1 MRLGRRWGLLWCGLA
16 AAVLAHPLRPEARQ
30 ARPAS
35 ENPPGRIVDFVAV
48 ENDGRPVAA
57 LQASE
62 IEVRVDG
69 RIRTVRGLRRV
80 ATAPVPADSA
90 RLPRPFGTSAD
101 VAVGRNVVLLVDEE
115 SFAAGQEPLLRNAV
129 DGLLAEF
136 TAADRGMVVV
146 LPFGG
151 VKAGFTGDT
160 ARLRGAIQAVA
171 AQGTRRETGSDMAC
185 RTRRFLESLDGFLTA
200 YAGRPAPLTV
210 VLFTAG
216 LAAPRRDAPMALAP
230 GMCELL
236 MHHFERITVTAGAA
250 RANVYVL
257 QPADIAMSASAWRE
271 SISGRD
277 YLGSD
282 NPLEGIEHFAGATG
296 AARLALDGTGSA
308 SLLRV
313 ARESAAYFEAE
324 LEPERREIVGRSR
337 PLSVRVRRDG
347 VTVRARPEIT
357 FTTPRRTR
365 DAARLAVS
373 ELLAAPAPSTGLE
386 LRAAGFTVREHGGQ
400 LRVGV
405 IVETA
410 EPAALTSLGAVLLDR
425 GEIAGRWF
433 AADPAERPL
442 LGAIAA
448 RPGRYRLRA
457 AAIDENGRF
466 GVAEDDVD
474 VGLGAAGP
482 LSLGSLMLGVS
493 RNGGVEPRLRFGSE
507 PTAIAA
513 FDIYGGVAGMGLS
526 AVLELARELEGP
538 AIATVPLALARAGE
552 DRVVATAAV
561 PVGALAPGDYVVRGV
576 IRLEDG
582 TTGRVVRTLRKS
594 PPPPALPPP
603 GL

>member
-1 MRLGRRWGLLWCGLA
+1 MRLGRRWGLVWCGLA
-16 AAVLAHPLRPEARQ
+16 VAALAHPRHPEARQ

-35 ENPPGRIVDFVAV
+35 EHPPGPIVDFIAVA
-48 ENDGRPVAA
+48 EDGTPVAA

-69 RIRTVRGLRRV
+69 RIRTVRSLRRI
-80 ATAPVPADSA
+80 ATAPVPAGSA

-101 VAVGRNVVLLVDEE
+101 VSVGRNFVLLVDEE

-129 DGLLAEF
+129 EGLLAAF
-136 TAADRGMVVV
+136 TAADRGMVAV

-151 VKAGFTGDT
+151 VTAGFTGDT

-200 YAGRPAPLTV
+200 HAGRPAPLTV

-236 MHHFERITVTAGAA
+236 VNHFERITATAGAA

-257 QPADIAMSASAWRE
+257 QPADIAMSASGWRE
-271 SISGRD
+271 TISGRD

-324 LEPERREIVGRSR
+324 IEPERREIVGRSR
-337 PLSVRVRRDG
+337 SLSVRVRRAG
-347 VTVRARPEIT
+347 VTVRARPEIM
-357 FTTPRRTR
+357 FAAPRRAR
-365 DAARLAVS
+365 DAARLAVT

-386 LRAAGFTVREHGGQ
+386 LRTAGFTVRERGGQ

-405 IVETA
+405 VVEPA
-410 EPAALTSLGAVLLDR
+410 GPAALTSLGVVLLDR
-425 GEIAGRWF
+425 GELVGRWF

-457 AAIDENGRF
+457 AAVDDSGRF

-474 VGLGAAGP
+474 VGLTAVGP

-493 RNGGVEPRLRFGSE
+493 REGGVEPRLQFGDE
-507 PTAIAA
+507 PTAIAS
-513 FDIYGGVAGMGLS
+513 FDIYGGNAGMGLS
-526 AVLELARELEGP
+526 AVVELARDLEGS
-538 AIATVPLALARAGE
+538 AIAAVPLAFARAEE

-561 PVGALAPGDYVVRGV
+561 PIGALAPGDYVVRGV

-582 TTGRVVRTLRKS
+582 TTGRVVRTLRKT
-594 PPPPALPPP
+594 
-603 GL
+603 GR

>member
-1 MRLGRRWGLLWCGLA
+1 MRFGRQWGLMWCGLA
-16 AAVLAHPLRPEARQ
+16 AAALAHPLLPETRQ
-30 ARPAS
+30 VRPAS
-35 ENPPGRIVDFVAV
+35 ERLPGPVVDFVAV
-48 ENDGRPVAA
+48 EHDGTPVAA

-69 RIRTVRGLRRV
+69 RVRTVRSLRRV
-80 ATAPVPADSA
+80 ATAPIPAGPS
-90 RLPRPFGTSAD
+90 RLPRPFGTNAD
-101 VAVGRNVVLLVDEE
+101 VVIGRSFVLLVDEE

-136 TAADRGMVVV
+136 TAADRGMFAV

-151 VKAGFTGDT
+151 VTAAFTSET
-160 ARLRGAIQAVA
+160 ARLRGAVGAFA

-200 YAGRPAPLTV
+200 HAGRSAPLTV
-210 VLFTAG
+210 VVFTAG

-236 MHHFERITVTAGAA
+236 VNHFERITVTAGAA

-257 QPADIAMSASAWRE
+257 QPADIAMSSAGWRE
-271 SISGRD
+271 TIGGRD

-324 LEPERREIVGRSR
+324 IEPERREIVGRSR
-337 PLSVRVRRDG
+337 PLSVRVRRGG

-357 FTTPRRTR
+357 FAAARRTR
-365 DAARLAVS
+365 VAARLAVG
-373 ELLAAPAPSTGLE
+373 ELLAAPAPSTGLD
-386 LRAAGFTVREHGGQ
+386 LRAAGFTVRERGGQ

-405 IVETA
+405 VVEPV
-410 EPAALTSLGAVLLDR
+410 EPAALTSLGVVLLDR
-425 GEIAGRWF
+425 GDIVGRWF
-433 AADPAERPL
+433 AADPVERPL

-457 AAIDENGRF
+457 AAIDESGRF
-466 GVAEDDVD
+466 GVAEDDVE
-474 VGLGAAGP
+474 VGLTAVGP
-482 LSLGSLMLGVS
+482 LSLGSLLLGVS
-493 RNGGVEPRLRFGSE
+493 RDGTVQPQLQFGHE
-507 PTAIAA
+507 PTAIAS
-513 FDIYGGVAGMGLS
+513 FDLYGGTSGMGLS
-526 AVLELARELEGP
+526 ALLEVYRDPAGP
-538 AIATVPLALARAGE
+538 PITAVPLTLARADE
-552 DRVVATAAV
+552 SRVVATAAV
-561 PVGALAPGDYVVRGV
+561 PVGALPPGDYLVRG
-576 IRLEDG
+576 IITLEDG
-582 TTGRVVRTLRKS
+582 TSGRVERTLRKF
-594 PPPPALPPP
+594 
-603 GL
+603 GR